1 MVSLLTI
8 ERMHNTRL
16 GRLQKLH
23 LLTHTEEE
31 FRGGRKRAYQDYKES
46 QCLK

>member
-31 FRGGRKRAYQDYKES
+31 FRGGGGKERTGITKS
-46 QCLK
+46 HSA